1 MKKGTLYFFTGL
13 AGAGKTTIGGLFYRR
28 LKARKNDVILFDGE
42 QMRPVYGSDYGYSTE
57 DRLKS
62 AKMEFRLCKLLT
74 DQGLDVVCCAMR
86 KPAHGI
92 GRTLR
97 TTARFISK
105 SVWKPCAAGTPMDYI
120 PEI

>member
-74 DQGLDVVCCAMR
+74 DQGLDVVCCAISMYEE
-86 KPAHGI
+86 
-92 GRTLR
+92 
-97 TTARFISK
+97 ARAWNRANIENYRE
-105 SVWKPCAAGTPMDYI
+105 VYI
-120 PEI
+120 